1 MYAVDTKFNLFGD
14 QLVNLRQ
21 AGRIAAILGTALTF
35 IVGAISVIL
44 GIVNSSPEQ
53 TGGSLIVRGL
63 VLVGLSVVAGYS
75 SSISVRKPE
84 AASIQL
90 VMVAVLGSVAAFRT
104 FWISAT
110 VLILAAVI
118 VYSSRESDRWR

>member
-104 FWISAT
+104 FWISAA